1 MPEQT
6 QKKSFFISY
15 TGADIERAKWVTKTL
30 EDNGYTAIIQA
41 RDFLVGTHFPQNMD
55 EALKNTEAVLTIV
68 SARYLSSDYCRSE
81 WLTAYR
87 QDRTGGRRYIIPVR
101 VEEVV
106 PEGML
111 ARNIYI
117 DIFGEM
123 DEEERKK
130 KLLLGMKERLK
141 KLKEGEESDE
151 EQTENFWKNEK
162 TVKSLPYCR
171 NGYFTGREK
180 TLAGLQ
186 SALLSKETAHPIQVI
201 AGLGGVGKTEI
212 ALEFCYRNLS
222 RFHTVWWMPAEDNIG
237 LDVAY
242 KKLGD
247 AKGILSG
254 NEKDADEIRETVR
267 SWLENNPGYLL
278 IYDNV
283 ENTKAVSLYLPR
295 EIPGSIIITS
305 RDIKIAAGLEQEH
318 QTVNIDVFDAP
329 DAALFL
335 VKRARKADSAG
346 AEELAQRLGLLSL
359 ALEHAA
365 AYILANNI
373 GFADYLALL
382 KKSGLE
388 VFNANEDKNKRYMR
402 TVNSTWRISIAKIK
416 NQSAEQMLYFCAY
429 LASEKIIETFFKAAF
444 IPSPLKDDM
453 QKALKK
459 NALIR
464 ELTRYSLITEQL
476 PPEDDILE
484 GNYKYFSV
492 HRLMQETIR
501 SSLGE
506 DTQYIEALFNLF
518 GRFVIYKHGSPNAR
532 EMFDLYLPHSSAVA
546 DHVVEIF
553 KNDSAKLDVAAKI
566 YNMIAIG
573 LGETGRLREAAEY
586 YRKIEAILKLN
597 TSGEGSG
604 HLATHYNNSSGLYI
618 NLGLYKEAYDY
629 AEKAL
634 NLFIKINGPEH
645 TNTAGA
651 YNTLALACEK
661 LGKTKEAQKY
671 YKTAQEIFE
680 KQKGEE
686 NPDTATVYSNMA
698 NAAVQ
703 EGDFAKALDL
713 SEKALAIRLKVL
725 GQGHPDTGMSYQGVA
740 VTCMLLNQDEKAR
753 ENYNKALAVFR
764 VTLGLQ
770 HPYIGTVFQSLG
782 DLSLKQNNVEQ
793 AREWYAKALK
803 VFDKALGREHPA
815 TAALLERIDDIGG
828 VESLPPP
835 ESLDLDSGS

>member
-1 MPEQT
+1 MSEQT
-6 QKKSFFISY
+6 PKKSFFISY

-68 SARYLSSDYCRSE
+68 SAKYLSSDYCRSE

-117 DIFGEM
+117 DIFGDM

-130 KLLLGMKERLK
+130 KLLLGMKERLR

-180 TLAGLQ
+180 TLADLQ
-186 SALLSKETAHPIQVI
+186 SALAGNEGVHPIQVI

-222 RFHTVWWMPAEDNIG
+222 RFHTVWWIPAEDSIG
-237 LDVAY
+237 LDTAY

-283 ENTKAVSLYLPR
+283 ENTKALSPYLPR

-305 RDIKIAAGLEQEH
+305 RDVKIAAGLEQEH

-346 AEELAQRLGLLSL
+346 AEELAERLGLLSL

-373 GFADYLALL
+373 SFADYLALL
-382 KKSGLE
+382 EKSGLE
-388 VFNANEDKNKRYMR
+388 VFNANEDKNRRYLR

-416 NQSAEQMLYFCAY
+416 NQSAEQMLYLCAY
-429 LASEKIIETFFKAAF
+429 LASEKIVEPFFKSGF
-444 IPSPLKDDM
+444 MPSPLKDDM
-453 QKALKK
+453 QNALKK
-459 NALIR
+459 NAVLR
-464 ELTRYSLITEQL
+464 ELTRYSLITEQIT
-476 PPEDDILE
+476 PEDDPFDF
-484 GNYKYFSV
+484 KYYSI

-501 SSLGE
+501 NGLEG

-518 GRFVIYKHGSPNAR
+518 GRIVIYKPGEPNAR
-532 EMFDLYLPHSSAVA
+532 EMFDLYQPHSSAVA
-546 DHVVEIF
+546 DHVVETF
-553 KNDSAKLDVAAKI
+553 KSDSSRLDVAVKI

-573 LGETGRLREAAEY
+573 LDKTGRLREAADY

-597 TSGEGSG
+597 ASNEENGY
-604 HLATHYNNSSGLYI
+604 LATHYNNASGLYI
-618 NLGLYKEAYDY
+618 NLGLYQEAYDY

-634 NLFIKINGPEH
+634 VLFIKINGPEH
-645 TNTAGA
+645 ADTAGA
-651 YNTLALACEK
+651 YNALALACEK
-661 LGKTKEAQKY
+661 LGKIKEAQEY
-671 YKTAQEIFE
+671 YKIAQGIFQ
-680 KQKGEE
+680 KQQGEE
-686 NPDTATVYSNMA
+686 NPNTATVYSNMA

-740 VTCMLLNQDEKAR
+740 VTCMLLNQDDRAR

-764 VTLGLQ
+764 VTLGPE

-782 DLSLKQNNVEQ
+782 DLSLKQNDEEQ

-815 TAALLERIDDIGG
+815 AAALLERIDNIGG
-828 VESLPPP
+828 VESLPTP
-835 ESLDLDSGS
+835 ESLDPDSGS